1 LVSDSYSNI
10 IRGGPLA
17 YKTIAPQVD
26 FARQQFS
33 NARRELRN
41 TVPAGG
47 AWQGAN
53 KNLAANEA
61 QTVSNLYRDNL
72 MNAVNGLAGFSQ
84 ANTQGSLNATGGQ
97 SAAANSLA
105 QLAAQRAQAFNS
117 GIGGIAGALG
127 TAFGMGG
134 LTGIF
139 GGGAKASTP
148 PYTMSPAAYASP
160 VVGNFNG

>member
-1 LVSDSYSNI
+1 M
-10 IRGGPLA
+10 
-17 YKTIAPQVD
+17 
-26 FARQQFS
+26 
-33 NARRELRN
+33 
-41 TVPAGG
+41 PAGG

-53 KNLAANEA
+53 RQLAGNEA

-72 MNAVNGLAGFSQ
+72 MNAINGLAGFSQ

-105 QLAAQRAQAFNS
+105 QLAAQRAAAFNS
-117 GIGGIAGALG
+117 GLGGIAGALG

-139 GGGAKASTP
+139 GGGAKTGAGGSYPSGTYSPGP
-148 PYTMSPAAYASP
+148 PNTIYGTGIGA
-160 VVGNFNG
+160 